1 MGMIFLA
8 KLIGFYLIIVG
19 VVAALR
25 QSSVMPA
32 IADLIKN
39 RALVVLF
46 AFIELAAGLALLVA
60 NPVVTPDWIGV
71 IALVGWMMVI
81 ESILYLTL
89 PFRLVQRIIR
99 PFNRREWY
107 IGGGLLSIALGAYLA
122 ASGFGLL

>member
-8 KLIGFYLIIVG
+8 KLIGFYLIVVG
-19 VVAALR
+19 LIAALR

-60 NPVVTPDWIGV
+60 NPVVTPDWVGV

-81 ESILYLTL
+81 ESILYLSL
-89 PFRLVQRIIR
+89 PFRVVQRIIR

-107 IGGGLLSIALGAYLA
+107 IGGGLLSVALGAYLV

>member
-8 KLIGFYLIIVG
+8 KLIGFYLIVVG
-19 VVAALR
+19 LIAALR

-60 NPVVTPDWIGV
+60 NPVVTPDWVGV

-81 ESILYLTL
+81 EGTLYLSL
-89 PFRLVQRIIR
+89 PFRMVQRIIR

-107 IGGGLLSIALGAYLA
+107 IGGGLLSVALGAYLV